1 MAYFFT
7 ENCVKCDHDYY
18 KVLSVIM
25 TITVQ
30 STVAYGDARM
40 PVTL

>member
-1 MAYFFT
+1 MIAYVFIHNIF
-7 ENCVKCDHDYY
+7 KCDHNHY

-30 STVAYGDARM
+30 STVAFGNARL
-40 PVTL
+40 TL